1 MTRSPRSP
9 RAMKRDR
16 VETLILLGYCALV
29 FGGLAAVSATFWFW
43 VMQF

>member
-16 VETLILLGYCALV
+16 IETLMLLGYCALV
-29 FGGLAAVSATFWFW
+29 FGGLAAVSVGFWW
-43 VMQF
+43 YCMQF